1 MRPSPQMPTPPA
13 SVTPTKPRA
22 LPSVEEAWNLPI
34 SNEMTNRQNQP
45 RQGGPRAGPP
55 QQPGGVKKEEGVG
68 VGAAQ
73 PRPPFYLNQ
82 QQLQTLQYLQNQP
95 GRSDWEANYGT
106 GTIRYKMYLLIV
118 CSSRNSFNF
127 FTISYL
133 IQA

>member
-1 MRPSPQMPTPPA
+1 MLSATSLQMPSPPA

-45 RQGGPRAGPP
+45 RQGGPRTGAP
-55 QQPGGVKKEEGVG
+55 QQPGGIKKEDGGVG
-68 VGAAQ
+68 VGVPQ

-95 GRSDWEANYGT
+95 G
-106 GTIRYKMYLLIV
+106 
-118 CSSRNSFNF
+118 
-127 FTISYL
+127 
-133 IQA
+133 

>member
-1 MRPSPQMPTPPA
+1 MPTPPA

-45 RQGGPRAGPP
+45 RQGGPRAGGPP

-95 GRSDWEANYGT
+95 GSSVWEANDGT
-106 GTIRYKMYLLIV
+106 CTLLYRYRYILSVLAGFFKILYL
-118 CSSRNSFNF
+118 
-127 FTISYL
+127 
-133 IQA
+133 QA